1 MKRYVVIVAGGK
13 GTRMGG
19 DVPKQFLPIGGR
31 PVLMRTLERFH
42 EFDPEMHLVVV
53 LPADQQDYW
62 RALCER
68 YQFDLPH
75 ALATGGA
82 TRFDSSRHGQA
93 LIPDDEAAQ
102 PSKLDLWLEKHLSR
116 RKEYLSAHPEPTPE
130 QVQLWKSMAESRLPA
145 LVSLWAAEMCV
156 SPCGIRVTAARTR
169 FGSCSAKGRLCFS
182 LYLMA
187 YPDAAIEYVVVHELA
202 HLRHHDHSPAFYAEV
217 ERYLPDWRQRR
228 ELLRR

>member
-68 YQFDLPH
+68 YHLTCPMPWPRGVLPVSTLR
-75 ALATGGA
+75 AM
-82 TRFDSSRHGQA
+82 D
-93 LIPDDEAAQ
+93 
-102 PSKLDLWLEKHLSR
+102 WL
-116 RKEYLSAHPEPTPE
+116 
-130 QVQLWKSMAESRLPA
+130 
-145 LVSLWAAEMCV
+145 
-156 SPCGIRVTAARTR
+156 
-169 FGSCSAKGRLCFS
+169 
-182 LYLMA
+182 
-187 YPDAAIEYVVVHELA
+187 
-202 HLRHHDHSPAFYAEV
+202 
-217 ERYLPDWRQRR
+217 
-228 ELLRR
+228 

>member
-13 GTRMGG
+13 GTRMGT

-42 EFDPEMHLVVV
+42 AFDPEMHLVVV

-82 TRFDSSRHGQA
+82 TRFDSSRHGLA

-102 PSKLDLWLEKHLSR
+102 TSKLDLWLEKHVPAEKLQNVLVWVSVLLARAPLSLSR
-116 RKEYLSAHPEPTPE
+116 RSA
-130 QVQLWKSMAESRLPA
+130 AALP
-145 LVSLWAAEMCV
+145 
-156 SPCGIRVTAARTR
+156 
-169 FGSCSAKGRLCFS
+169 
-182 LYLMA
+182 
-187 YPDAAIEYVVVHELA
+187 
-202 HLRHHDHSPAFYAEV
+202 
-217 ERYLPDWRQRR
+217 RQRR
-228 ELLRR
+228 WEVPSPSFPSRTRSVAEQKGRAAKP

>member
-75 ALATGGA
+75 ALASGGA
-82 TRFDSSRHGQA
+82 TRFDSSRHGLA
-93 LIPDDEAAQ
+93 LIPDDEAALVAVHDGARPFVSIETIGRCFACLLYTS
-102 PSKLDLWLEKHLSR
+102 PSPR
-116 RKEYLSAHPEPTPE
+116 
-130 QVQLWKSMAESRLPA
+130 
-145 LVSLWAAEMCV
+145 
-156 SPCGIRVTAARTR
+156 
-169 FGSCSAKGRLCFS
+169 
-182 LYLMA
+182 
-187 YPDAAIEYVVVHELA
+187 DA
-202 HLRHHDHSPAFYAEV
+202 
-217 ERYLPDWRQRR
+217 
-228 ELLRR
+228 